1 MLELRGG
8 VGVGLVFKGVMML
21 DWHKFALQ
29 KGPFVMGENHK
40 DVAAH
45 DRYIRASAWREFS
58 ANWMRNGDKVA
69 KMVKF
74 IKENKL
80 GDVNMCLAGT
90 FDGGIYLPVA
100 LCAQMYRNC
109 DGDFQDILKNVSRRS
124 CITVD

>member
-1 MLELRGG
+1 MNTG
-8 VGVGLVFKGVMML
+8 
-21 DWHKFALQ
+21 
-29 KGPFVMGENHK
+29 
-40 DVAAH
+40 
-45 DRYIRASAWREFS
+45 FS
-58 ANWMRNGDKVA
+58 ARRVP
-69 KMVKF
+69 KF

-109 DGDFQDILKNVSRRS
+109 DADFADILKVVSRRS